1 MYREGSLFLHAGD
14 DGGGGLG
21 ELDHDAGDVA
31 DNLGKVPWVPWRVG
45 VSPRDWQP

>member
-21 ELDHDAGDVA
+21 ELDHSAGDVA
-31 DNLGKVPWVPWRVG
+31 DNLEEGALGTVEGRG
-45 VSPRDWQP
+45 QSP